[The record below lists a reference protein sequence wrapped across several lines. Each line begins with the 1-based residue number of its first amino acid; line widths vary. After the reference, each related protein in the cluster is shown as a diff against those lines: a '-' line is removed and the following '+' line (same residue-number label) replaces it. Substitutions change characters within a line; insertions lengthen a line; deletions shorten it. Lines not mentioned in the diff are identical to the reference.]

1 MSNRRNCYK
10 LIFEKFG
17 KPDSKIQ
24 SQLPR
29 ETQQQSLVIADSQNT
44 ENSLDIRHNS
54 LNILEEK
61 WNQKLKIK
69 KTLNVFLHSL
79 RLSLLWS

>member
-1 MSNRRNCYK
+1 MSNRSNYYK

-29 ETQQQSLVIADSQNT
+29 ETQQQSLVIADSQND
-44 ENSLDIRHNS
+44 EEILDIQ
-54 LNILEEK
+54 LIKQML
-61 WNQKLKIK
+61 KLAF
-69 KTLNVFLHSL
+69 TLNYFKYFWNINLIYKYSSL
-79 RLSLLWS
+79 F

>member
-1 MSNRRNCYK
+1 MSNRSNYYK

-29 ETQQQSLVIADSQNT
+29 ETQQQSLVIADSQND
-44 ENSLDIRHNS
+44 EEILDIRHNS
-54 LNILEEK
+54 LNNI
-61 WNQKLKIK
+61 
-69 KTLNVFLHSL
+69 TLLGN
-79 RLSLLWS
+79 LLFYYVLNYYYFKFN